1 MKKSILSFLS
11 FLSVLVLLGGGILS
25 CSGGTDDDDPP
36 VNPFAGKTFYG
47 SMTFNEEGLEGTYD
61 VAEITFKDAEL
72 TLILYGY
79 NDDGSDAEMTASYT
93 VADGKATMTDG
104 ESSVITSA
112 IENDTF
118 TASLD
123 GTEEMTCTFSTK
135 QGTKLPGMTP
145 SDPDTPPVEET
156 ILDNAGI
163 AGIDGWSGSPLTKV
177 DSTTYTYE
185 FTAKSGT
192 VEFGVQKIKGTWDY
206 GKWCAAT
213 ISAKDAS
220 AENVNVSSEKVD
232 LVYNGGSSN
241 AKITNLGVNSTYLL
255 TITIDD
261 AATNAIS
268 ATVTLKEYAAPPT
281 AYSLEGLIFKGAWVS
296 DWSDV
301 KTLTADETQ
310 TWEITAAATGTGN
323 AFGIFGTSGNLWER
337 KDVPFGTETELTYKA
352 EKGGDSTMASNFEA
366 GKTYIVVLK
375 VIDNSITAPKLTI
388 TVTAKPAEESF

>member
-1 MKKSILSFLS
+1 MSF
-11 FLSVLVLLGGGILS
+11 
-25 CSGGTDDDDPP
+25 
-36 VNPFAGKTFYG
+36 
-47 SMTFNEEGLEGTYD
+47 
-61 VAEITFKDAEL
+61 EIPHCL
-72 TLILYGY
+72 TPAV
-79 NDDGSDAEMTASYT
+79 D
-93 VADGKATMTDG
+93 
-104 ESSVITSA
+104 
-112 IENDTF
+112 
-118 TASLD
+118 
-123 GTEEMTCTFSTK
+123 
-135 QGTKLPGMTP
+135 
-145 SDPDTPPVEET
+145 ET

-192 VEFGVQKIKGTWDY
+192 VEFGVQKIKGSWDD

-388 TVTAKPAEESF
+388 TVTPKPAEESF